1 MARLLN
7 PTPKVQW
14 KRERELQEPED
25 GRSVEKCCSCCAHEL
40 TQLGL
45 SAQDLHKMKPVKNSC
60 MEGRGIPVTPPL
72 TEELELADGSWGR
85 QGLFSLDDDYWLVAH
100 ALVDDPML
108 MYTWAE

>member
-1 MARLLN
+1 M
-7 PTPKVQW
+7 
-14 KRERELQEPED
+14 
-25 GRSVEKCCSCCAHEL
+25 
-40 TQLGL
+40 
-45 SAQDLHKMKPVKNSC
+45 
-60 MEGRGIPVTPPL
+60 TPPL